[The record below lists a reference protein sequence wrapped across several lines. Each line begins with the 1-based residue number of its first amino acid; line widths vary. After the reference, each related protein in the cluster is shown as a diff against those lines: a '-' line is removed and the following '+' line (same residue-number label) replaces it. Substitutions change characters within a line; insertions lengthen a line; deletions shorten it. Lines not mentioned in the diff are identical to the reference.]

1 MSRLAE
7 MHREMQED
15 GSLPRGSKVDSRSGV
30 VLLRN
35 RGVRKALRFRKRREA
50 CERQALCI
58 SKGRTREG
66 KIPAGLER
74 F

>member
-1 MSRLAE
+1 LSRLAK

-15 GSLPRGSKVDSRSGV
+15 GTLPRGSKVDSRSGV

-35 RGVRKALRFRKRREA
+35 RGVRKALKWRKRREA
-50 CERQALCI
+50 CERQAICI

-66 KIPAGLER
+66 KIPSALEN